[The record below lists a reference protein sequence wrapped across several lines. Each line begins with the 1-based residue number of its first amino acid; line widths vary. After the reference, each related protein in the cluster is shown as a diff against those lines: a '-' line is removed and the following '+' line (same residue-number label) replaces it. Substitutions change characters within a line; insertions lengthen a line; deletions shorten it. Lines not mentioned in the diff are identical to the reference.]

1 MATVNSIN
9 YEKTVAVPATKV
21 SQGETNGRVKVLKDK
36 YTLSAALTAA
46 DIIACTKL
54 PAGALVLDA
63 YIRSADMGGTGQFS
77 VGYLANGTD
86 DADPDAFVNN
96 VDAGDANAFARNG
109 ADAAAAAA
117 ETGILK
123 RFSVETQ
130 VSITVEETTTA
141 TSGDVE
147 IVIFFVLA

>member
-9 YEKTVAVPATKV
+9 YALTVAVPATKIN
-21 SQGETNGRVKVLKDK
+21 QGELNGRVKVLKDK
-36 YTLSAALTAA
+36 YTLSAAVTAA

-63 YIRSADMGGTGQFS
+63 FIRSGDMGGTGQWS
-77 VGYLANGTD
+77 VGYAANGVD
-86 DADPDAFVNN
+86 AADPDAFINN
-96 VDAGDANAFARNG
+96 SDAGDAASYTRATG
-109 ADAAAAAA
+109 DAA

-130 VSITVEETTTA
+130 VTITCEETTTA
-141 TSGDVE
+141 TTGDVE
-147 IVIFFVLA
+147 IVILYVLA